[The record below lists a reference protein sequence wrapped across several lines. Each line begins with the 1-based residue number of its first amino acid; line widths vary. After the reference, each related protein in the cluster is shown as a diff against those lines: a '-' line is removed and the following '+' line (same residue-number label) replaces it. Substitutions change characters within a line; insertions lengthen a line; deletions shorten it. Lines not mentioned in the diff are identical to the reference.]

1 MIITQDAIT
10 RLVCACRKTIS
21 VADRL
26 HEALSLSQTTEL
38 DNIAGD
44 IEDALYDMRGE
55 QTDTLEESETDKLI
69 RDLSIPC
76 KIVAQRLIA

>member
-10 RLVCACRKTIS
+10 RLVRACRKASGIADKIS
-21 VADRL
+21 D
-26 HEALSLSQTTEL
+26 ALALGQITEL

-44 IEDALYDMRGE
+44 IEDALYEMCE
-55 QTDTLEESETDKLI
+55 EHTNTLAESETDRLI

-76 KIVAQRLIA
+76 KTVAQQLIA